1 MHLWIFSCFSRFPDQ
16 FRLWLGKMTR
26 TICWR
31 SNVVLWAE
39 NSSTFLSCSHL
50 QNVTVSGQSPFW
62 GFNIQK
68 FIGLEMSISNLH
80 LPLEFNSLF
89 SKVKIGKLKW
99 SSSDSIKEGA
109 SLCPIRQNFRLKSAF
124 FEWPIVNTF
133 HNVKQNM
140 SQFANEIS
148 KFQIYVKSP
157 KLVCDSH
164 AKDADWLKPHFFT
177 SLTQNNCQ
185 CFISINPLWWISRQF
200 PSYRPW

>member
-50 QNVTVSGQSPFW
+50 QNVTVKWAIPILRIQYTKIYMIGDVHIKSPFASW
-62 GFNIQK
+62 K
-68 FIGLEMSISNLH
+68 
-80 LPLEFNSLF
+80 FNSLF
-89 SKVKIGKLKW
+89 SKVKNGKLKW

-109 SLCPIRQNFRLKSAF
+109 SLCSIRQNFRLKSAF

-164 AKDADWLKPHFFT
+164 AKDADWLKPNFFT
-177 SLTQNNCQ
+177 SLTQRNCQ
-185 CFISINPLWWISRQF
+185 CFISINPLW
-200 PSYRPW
+200 

>member
-1 MHLWIFSCFSRFPDQ
+1 MSRKLFNISLLFSSPKCHCKWAIPILRIQ
-16 FRLWLGKMTR
+16 YTKIYRIGE
-26 TICWR
+26 WR
-31 SNVVLWAE
+31 YPIV
-39 NSSTFLSCSHL
+39 HIK
-50 QNVTVSGQSPFW
+50 SPFASW
-62 GFNIQK
+62 K
-68 FIGLEMSISNLH
+68 
-80 LPLEFNSLF
+80 FNSLF

-99 SSSDSIKEGA
+99 NSSDSIKEGA
-109 SLCPIRQNFRLKSAF
+109 SLCSIRQNFRLKSAF

-177 SLTQNNCQ
+177 SLTQRNCQ

-200 PSYRPW
+200 HSYRHDKEIAG